1 MDPITRLRT
10 WIAET
15 LRRRAVRN
23 LGFIYSSRLFTAAL
37 RLGASIVI
45 ARILGAEKL
54 GILTIAAVILG
65 FSAKLF
71 ELGLMT
77 TMIRKLSHHLE
88 QGEVERGT
96 ALVRRVM
103 GVQALVSGAVIV
115 GGWYLAPVI
124 AIRIYSTPDLVMPLR
139 LAFVGAFVYNLRF
152 LVEGILRAH
161 ERFRAVAVV
170 AVIEHVGRTA
180 LVLLLAWVVIGLT
193 VNTTMLTNVAEV
205 VIGFAVASILIPR
218 RYFTARVH
226 ERYPLREV
234 FSYSGWMY
242 LFSLTFM
249 LFDRLDVLMLGYF
262 RAGAEV
268 GVYSV
273 AFRLI
278 LPFEMIPETINTVFL
293 PKVSRFTSM
302 HELMR
307 YFRDSLKVTCLVG
320 LVGVVML
327 FLARP
332 LILTFYGAEYAPSVE
347 LFQILVGAFIL
358 LTILN
363 PFTLAGHTIN
373 KPQLFVIMAAINLV
387 LNFVGNLIFIPRYGA
402 VGAAIVTL
410 VSRVLGGVAGLFV
423 LKWFLDRW
431 RPDPGRTG

>member
-1 MDPITRLRT
+1 
-10 WIAET
+10 
-15 LRRRAVRN
+15 
-23 LGFIYSSRLFTAAL
+23 
-37 RLGASIVI
+37 
-45 ARILGAEKL
+45 
-54 GILTIAAVILG
+54 
-65 FSAKLF
+65 
-71 ELGLMT
+71 
-77 TMIRKLSHHLE
+77 
-88 QGEVERGT
+88 
-96 ALVRRVM
+96 
-103 GVQALVSGAVIV
+103 
-115 GGWYLAPVI
+115 
-124 AIRIYSTPDLVMPLR
+124 
-139 LAFVGAFVYNLRF
+139 
-152 LVEGILRAH
+152 
-161 ERFRAVAVV
+161 
-170 AVIEHVGRTA
+170 
-180 LVLLLAWVVIGLT
+180 
-193 VNTTMLTNVAEV
+193 MLTNVAEV